1 IIILLLILFSFAMFQ
16 GGFTAWFLFLSFLPI
31 FLYHLTLLLYPINK
45 WQVTREL
52 SRQRLEAGDQVI
64 VNIVIQRKI
73 PFPLYYC
80 ILEEVFPES
89 LNKQD
94 TRQEKYKQMSNP
106 ASLNIKRQ
114 R

>member
-1 IIILLLILFSFAMFQ
+1 VNYGTGLCTDRKGICLMKSRFIMNFIFIIILLLILFSFAMFQ

-80 ILEEVFPES
+80 I
-89 LNKQD
+89 
-94 TRQEKYKQMSNP
+94 
-106 ASLNIKRQ
+106 
-114 R
+114 